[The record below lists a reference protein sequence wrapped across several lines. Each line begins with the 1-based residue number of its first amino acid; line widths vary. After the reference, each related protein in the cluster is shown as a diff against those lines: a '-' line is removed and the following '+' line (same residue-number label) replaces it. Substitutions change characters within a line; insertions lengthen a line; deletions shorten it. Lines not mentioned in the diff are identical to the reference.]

1 MLLNTQSI
9 LAERR
14 FAPVKAFAVAP
25 SRIVSI
31 LAGRPSR
38 EFVAFAAVTAHLPS
52 AGLNV
57 RRYIVGTAVF
67 VRRAVGLMSV
77 GTDKLHR

>member
-31 LAGRPSR
+31 LAGRP
-38 EFVAFAAVTAHLPS
+38 VTGICGFRS
-52 AGLNV
+52 GD
-57 RRYIVGTAVF
+57 GTPAI
-67 VRRAVGLMSV
+67 RGAEC
-77 GTDKLHR
+77 T